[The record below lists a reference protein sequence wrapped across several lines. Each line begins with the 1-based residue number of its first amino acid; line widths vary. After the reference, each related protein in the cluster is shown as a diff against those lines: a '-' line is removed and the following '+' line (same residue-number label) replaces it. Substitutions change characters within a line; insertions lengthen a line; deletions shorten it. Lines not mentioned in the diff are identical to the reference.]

1 MQLGTE
7 KDHKTMGYSVGTDT
21 GGTFTDTV
29 LIDEA
34 GAVTIGKRPST
45 PPEFV
50 DGVID
55 SVGDAT
61 SKREAQGRLLA
72 DVDAFLYGTTIVVN
86 AITTRK
92 AGEAGILTT
101 KGFGRTLFIARAT
114 SRTNGFSAEGLRHY
128 AKRRKPDLLVPSSR
142 KFIGEVQERVDWK
155 GHVLAPLDEDTVRSE
170 ITRLLDLGM
179 ESLAVCLLWSFR
191 NDIHERRIRDI
202 AHELAPGLP
211 VTLSSEIAP
220 KLGEYQ
226 RMATTAYNAAMAPVA
241 TAHLKNL
248 NDRLVG
254 SGLADGRLLVMQG
267 TAVSTVLR
275 RRRIDP

>member
-1 MQLGTE
+1 
-7 KDHKTMGYSVGTDT
+7 MGYSVGTDT